1 MPVLIL
7 NSPYSLASDRFP
19 LLSGMTVTQV
29 TPASSY
35 VVLLFSIFKNNDIR
49 SPVEMFNSDVGQIVK
64 IGCNESRNEKGLCL
78 I

>member
-7 NSPYSLASDRFP
+7 VSDRFP

-35 VVLLFSIFKNNDIR
+35 VVLLFNIFKNSDIR
-49 SPVEMFNSDVGQIVK
+49 RLEMFNSDVGQIVK
-64 IGCNESRNEKGLCL
+64 IGRNENRNEERLCL

>member
-1 MPVLIL
+1 MPVLKL
-7 NSPYSLASDRFP
+7 NSPYALASDRFP

-35 VVLLFSIFKNNDIR
+35 VVLLFNIFKNNDIR
-49 SPVEMFNSDVGQIVK
+49 RPAMFNFDVGQIVK
-64 IGCNESRNEKGLCL
+64 IGCNESRNEKRLCL